1 MAATSPAET
10 SRAKTV
16 AAAQRAERAHRRG
29 RLIQTTLWYILLS
42 AVGVALLAPLAWLI
56 STSLKEPSQIFV
68 LPPVWIPNPVRW
80 QNYPEALTAQPFG
93 RFFVNT
99 LTITVLATTGTV
111 LTASMA
117 AFGFARLRF
126 RGRSFLFGVVISTL
140 MLPAIVT
147 MIPTFILF
155 RWLNWIDTFM
165 PLIVPYWFGGGAF
178 YIFLLRQF
186 FLTIPLELDEAA
198 RMDGAS
204 NYRIYAQ
211 IMLPLAKPALATVI
225 IFSII
230 AHWNEFVQPLI
241 YLHST
246 EKWTMAIGLRG
257 FSTLYATQWHWLMAA
272 STMMVLP
279 LIILFFSA
287 QRYYLEGIQMSGIG
301 GR

>member
-1 MAATSPAET
+1 MAATSPAEPAR
-10 SRAKTV
+10 SKTV
-16 AAAQRAERAHRRG
+16 AAARSSGQARRG
-29 RLIQTTLWYILLS
+29 QFVRTTFWHIVLS
-42 AVGVALLAPLAWLI
+42 AIGLMLLAPLAWLV
-56 STSLKEPSQIFV
+56 STSLKEPSQIFI

-80 QNYPEALTAQPFG
+80 QNYPEALKAQPFG
-93 RFFVNT
+93 RYFVNT
-99 LTITVLATTGTV
+99 LTITVLATTGTA

-155 RWLNWIDTFM
+155 RSLNWIDTFM

-230 AHWNEFVQPLI
+230 GHWNEFVMPLI
-241 YLHST
+241 YLHSI

-287 QRYYLEGIQMSGIG
+287 QQYYLEGIQMSGIG

>member
-1 MAATSPAET
+1 MTLSSSTDVARSNVVDASRQSAKARRLGQSVQATGWHI
-10 SRAKTV
+10 V
-16 AAAQRAERAHRRG
+16 
-29 RLIQTTLWYILLS
+29 LS
-42 AVGVALLAPLAWLI
+42 AIGLVLLAPLAWLLL
-56 STSLKEPSQIFV
+56 TSIKEPSQIFV

-80 QNYPEALTAQPFG
+80 QNYPEALSAQPFG
-93 RFFVNT
+93 RFFINT
-99 LTITVLATTGTV
+99 LTITLLSTTGTV

-126 RGRSFLFGVVISTL
+126 PARSFLFALVISTL
-140 MLPAIVT
+140 MLPTIVT

-155 RWLNWIDTFM
+155 RYLKWIDTFF

-178 YIFLLRQF
+178 NIFLLRQF

-198 RMDGAS
+198 RMDGAG
-204 NYRIYAQ
+204 NFRVYWQ
-211 IMLPLAKPALATVI
+211 IILPLAKPALVTVV

-230 AHWNEFVQPLI
+230 AHWNEFVLPLI

-257 FSTLYATQWHWLMAA
+257 FSTLYATQWHWLMAG
-272 STMMVLP
+272 STVMVLP

-287 QRYYLEGIQMSGIG
+287 QRYYLEGIQMSGIA